1 MCIRDRREMDP
12 FQGVPR
18 VCAISC
24 RESMSLHVILIM
36 LLLESAR
43 PARATAGCGMI
54 VTASARM
61 GCARIGDV
69 RAVSG
74 HAISDRKLIHV
85 YHHEDVVEC
94 VGMYICVDI
103 DSCVFRVLG
112 LCTYAHTS
120 S

>member
-1 MCIRDRREMDP
+1 
-12 FQGVPR
+12 
-18 VCAISC
+18 
-24 RESMSLHVILIM
+24 M
-36 LLLESAR
+36 LFLESAR

-74 HAISDRKLIHV
+74 HAISDQKTIHV

-94 VGMYICVDI
+94 VGMYIWVDRFPRI
-103 DSCVFRVLG
+103 PIPQIVYVR
-112 LCTYAHTS
+112 TYVIMRIQLNM
-120 S
+120 